1 MTKMWENINGELIWI
16 DKEMGW
22 EENERHNLVGNDKVC
37 SCGDVRRHGDRL
49 SAGGVAVGVAGGM
62 IAAKVAT
69 RVGSWLV
76 WIVAIILF
84 AMIVL

>member
-1 MTKMWENINGELIWI
+1 MWENINGELIWI

-22 EENERHNLVGNDKVC
+22 EENERYNSVGNDAVC

-49 SAGGVAVGVAGGM
+49 TAGGVAVGVAGGM

-69 RVGSWLV
+69 RVGSWLL
-76 WIVAIILF
+76 WIVGLAFIAMVIL
-84 AMIVL
+84 

>member
-1 MTKMWENINGELIWI
+1 MWENINGELIWI

-22 EENERHNLVGNDKVC
+22 QENERHNSVDIHPVC

-62 IAAKVAT
+62 IGARIISGIGGV
-69 RVGSWLV
+69 LV
-76 WIVAIILF
+76 WIAIFLVAL
-84 AMIVL
+84 MVLM

>member
-1 MTKMWENINGELIWI
+1 MWENINGELIWI

-22 EENERHNLVGNDKVC
+22 EEYERYNSVGNDEVC
-37 SCGDVRRHGDRL
+37 SCGNVRDHGRRL
-49 SAGGVAVGVAGGM
+49 TAGGVAVGVAGGM
-62 IAAKVAT
+62 IAAKAVS

-76 WIVAIILF
+76 WIVGIILF

>member
-1 MTKMWENINGELIWI
+1 MWENINGEYIWI

-22 EENERHNLVGNDKVC
+22 EENERYNSVGNNQVC

-49 SAGGVAVGVAGGM
+49 TAGGVAVGVAGGM
-62 IAAKVAT
+62 IAAKAAS

-76 WIVAIILF
+76 WIAAIILF
-84 AMIVL
+84 AMITL